1 MRVCL
6 FIALLALPFGI
17 RAQDG
22 IMAFVYNK
30 YARRFQPQPV
40 EGYKYEVA
48 QDVFQRLLK
57 ANGSNRMPPPK
68 LVMNDGR
75 RYMAWMQA
83 DKREIGLE
91 EQAYDICASLGK
103 DSLNALAALL
113 SHELVHY
120 YEKHNWKRHFISQ
133 DASARNTAEQGKAYE
148 EQADYFGGVLALSAG
163 FNTYRTLMPLL
174 NHAYERYGLPEQI
187 RGYPSL
193 SERLQISKN
202 TAERLRGL
210 YQVYQTA
217 NLLVLVG
224 AYEQA
229 VDYYDY
235 ILGEYQGYELYNNGG
250 ANALLA
256 ALELYEPKEMPFV
269 LPVELDLRSRLAQLT
284 TRLPETVE
292 ERRARLLARAEQW
305 LKSAL
310 SLDEEQTSVQL
321 NLSILHLIQ
330 EEWLDAEYRAKKA
343 ISLATAQADS
353 STAAN
358 AEIVLGAMAALQG
371 DTTQAMR
378 RFQKAE
384 SAQPMLAS
392 ANLSML
398 RRGTALPP
406 TVSST
411 VKGVE
416 QIESTLP
423 EDFLFAEP
431 DYERTVKLTEEVYNG
446 FKPVGQSDVLLH
458 YDGTGPYYA
467 FFHQT
472 KDDYAGQSLKG
483 IQLGDH
489 RSDIMEAYGAPDRLL
504 MLSRGQCLAY
514 DKWQLLFLLDNQG
527 RLERWVVFRKELPEQ
542 H

>member
-1 MRVCL
+1 
-6 FIALLALPFGI
+6 
-17 RAQDG
+17 
-22 IMAFVYNK
+22 MAFVYNK
-30 YARRFQPQPV
+30 YALRFQPQPV

-48 QDVFQRLLK
+48 QGVFQRLLK

-83 DKREIGLE
+83 NKREIGLE
-91 EQAYDICASLGK
+91 EQAYDICTSLGK

-133 DASARNTAEQGKAYE
+133 DEMAVSTAEQGKAYE

-187 RGYPSL
+187 KGYPSL
-193 SERLQISKN
+193 SERLQISQN

-217 NLLVLVG
+217 NLLVLIG

-269 LPVELDLRSRLAQLT
+269 LPVELDMHSRLAQLT

-292 ERRARLLARAEQW
+292 ERRARLLARAQQW

-310 SLDEEQTSVQL
+310 SLDEAQTSVQL
-321 NLSILHLIQ
+321 NLSILHLLQ

-343 ISLATAQADS
+343 KSLAMAQADS

-358 AEIVLGAMAALQG
+358 AEIVLGAVVALQG
-371 DTTQAMR
+371 DTTQATR
-378 RFQKAE
+378 LFQKAE
-384 SAQPMLAS
+384 SAQPVLAS

-398 RRGTALPP
+398 RGGPALPP
-406 TVSST
+406 AVSSP

-431 DYERTVKLTEEVYNG
+431 AYERTVQLAEKVYNG
-446 FKPVGQSDVLLH
+446 FQPMGKSDVLLH
-458 YDGTGPYYA
+458 YDEAGPYYA

-472 KDDYAGQSLKG
+472 KEDYAGQSLKG
-483 IQLGDH
+483 IQLGD
-489 RSDIMEAYGAPDRLL
+489 RKADINEAYGQPDRLL
-504 MLSRGQCLAY
+504 MLSGGQCLAY
-514 DKWQLLFLLDNQG
+514 DKWQLLFLLDEQG
-527 RLERWVVFRKELPEQ
+527 RLERWVVFRKEL